1 MISLSEYL
9 IESKVNGSYI
19 YTINLQQQF
28 LDVADEAVSLTREQ
42 YIDAIS
48 TIKPQGD
55 EDFKKLIGS
64 AYDLWVESGH
74 EPQNIP
80 FRFDEKGHVKLA
92 RMYSQLLNGSK
103 EKVGG
108 VTIVLGDGSVGR
120 RFKIKTDA
128 QETATCMVWNAMV
141 GDANK
146 EKFDITNQEQVKD
159 IIGSLGV
166 QFPKTWIRSFQ
177 NQCTSLFEFIHN
189 TLHEDPKNYKASRY
203 NGDEIGKMYA
213 RLVDK
218 YIHLCEPEHN
228 SIPRD
233 NYDPTDIILYKEEA
247 IPILRRLITL
257 NTDDSTV
264 LHKYIKDDLFN
275 TKLLMGIS
283 LKKVG
288 KVVKVEMFNINK
300 GSNLTKINRLEVDTH
315 NPNSTKV
322 TAWGKFN
329 FSGITNPAQDPE
341 DGDTI
346 QESCITVELRSFG
359 QYMAMDCKSNK
370 GPSLGKVPVRKWT
383 RALGV
388 PSADKKYLSEACHKF
403 AELAKKPDAKEIIQ
417 DLIQWGIKLGPWCLP
432 FVLIH

>member
-146 EKFDITNQEQVKD
+146 DKFDITNQEQVKD

-228 SIPRD
+228 SVPRD